1 MTLDSGLEREVGRLP
16 GDSGR
21 KAVSRLTNGILE
33 SSNVPGPR
41 PVWGTLL
48 CPPSL
53 ATATH
58 LSPGGGHVLLR
69 AERQWVPA
77 QEPQRS
83 GRKCGKLEH
92 LPVSNCNT
100 DRRRRGACHR
110 LLEGCPV
117 HSKPQGPGAV
127 AWRWGHRRPP
137 GHDPSLG
144 ENVGCS
150 ES

>member
-33 SSNVPGPR
+33 SSNVPGR
-41 PVWGTLL
+41 LPVLGTLL

-100 DRRRRGACHR
+100 DRRRRA
-110 LLEGCPV
+110 PATD
-117 HSKPQGPGAV
+117 S
-127 AWRWGHRRPP
+127 
-137 GHDPSLG
+137 
-144 ENVGCS
+144 
-150 ES
+150 